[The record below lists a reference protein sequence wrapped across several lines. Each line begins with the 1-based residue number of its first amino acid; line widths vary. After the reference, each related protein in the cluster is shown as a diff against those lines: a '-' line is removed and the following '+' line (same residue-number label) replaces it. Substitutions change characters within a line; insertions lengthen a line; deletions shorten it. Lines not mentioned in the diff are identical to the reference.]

1 MDHKHQPPKRAVS
14 PPLAVPAGSASAPH
28 PAVPTAESPMMRSA
42 STSNVDE
49 DIVDDSVAP
58 STSLT
63 YRDTITELKVH
74 GPPTTSY
81 FLLFSWINKG
91 PRWPLRQIAPVAV
104 ALAALVT
111 QRL

>member
-63 YRDTITELKVH
+63 YRDTITELKVDTAH
-74 GPPTTSY
+74 LLHPTFFY
-81 FLLFSWINKG
+81 FPGLTK
-91 PRWPLRQIAPVAV
+91 A
-104 ALAALVT
+104 
-111 QRL
+111 